1 MQLGS
6 TDKDFRYM
14 ATSDLLQELKK
25 DTIRMDVETE
35 KKICRVV
42 LQQMQD
48 ISGDISNLAIKW
60 WVLQIDCV

>member
-6 TDKDFRYM
+6 SDKDFRYM

-25 DTIRMDVETE
+25 DTLRMDVETE

-60 WVLQIDCV
+60 WVL